1 MLLNIEELVRNY
13 NMNIN
18 GVIHIGAHYGD
29 EYERFCGVG
38 VTDFLMFE
46 PNPDSFNILKGHVGD
61 KDNVTLENI
70 ALGHIKKD
78 ACKMYVETAN
88 KGMSCSL
95 MKPMKHLEMYP
106 NITFDSTIE
115 VNQTSLDRYFDET
128 DMDIGKYN
136 MINIDVQG
144 YELEVF
150 KGAISSLQNIDY
162 IMTEVNLD
170 ELYEGCPLMEHL
182 DEFLGDLFGF
192 KRVAEKIVGN
202 KTWGDA
208 LYIKENNYE

>member
-1 MLLNIEELVRNY
+1 
-13 NMNIN
+13 MNIN
-18 GVIHIGAHYGD
+18 ELVSNHNMKIHGVIHIGAHYGD
-29 EYERFCGVG
+29 EYEKFCGVG

-46 PNPDSFNILKGHVGD
+46 PNPDSFSKLKEHVGD

-70 ALGHIKKD
+70 ALGHVKKED
-78 ACKMYVETAN
+78 CMMYVETAN

-106 NITFDSTIE
+106 NITFDSTIK
-115 VNQTSLDRYFDET
+115 VNQTSLDRYFDENE
-128 DMDIGKYN
+128 INISKYN

-144 YELEVF
+144 YEVEVF
-150 KGAISSLQNIDY
+150 KGAISSLHEIDY

-170 ELYEGCPLMEHL
+170 ELYEGCPLMENL

-192 KRVAEKIVGN
+192 KRVAERIVGN
-202 KTWGDA
+202 NTWGDA
-208 LYIKENNYE
+208 LYIRDKNEK